1 MLKMCYFLLLLGFYT
16 LDIEA
21 QTLKKDYYI
30 NYPVLS
36 MKEEGFPPLNSSDSS
51 WVEDLAFEDTV
62 EKCFVIKYNDSNLV
76 ITYREPR
83 FDVVYI
89 IKDNQL
95 KMIYEIGKNHFD
107 CMEVFEED

>member
-1 MLKMCYFLLLLGFYT
+1 MRYFLLLLGFYT
-16 LDIEA
+16 FNVEA

-36 MKEEGFPPLNSSDSS
+36 MKEEGFLPLNSSDSS

-62 EKCFVIKYNDSNLV
+62 ERCFVMKYNDSNLV
-76 ITYREPR
+76 ITYKEPR

-95 KMIYEIGKNHFD
+95 KMIYEIGKNHFE

>member
-1 MLKMCYFLLLLGFYT
+1 MLKMRYFLLLLGFYT
-16 LDIEA
+16 FNVEA

-36 MKEEGFPPLNSSDSS
+36 MKEEGFLPLNSSDSS

-62 EKCFVIKYNDSNLV
+62 ERCFVMKYNDSNLV
-76 ITYREPR
+76 ITYKEPR

-95 KMIYEIGKNHFD
+95 KMIYEIGKNHFE

>member
-1 MLKMCYFLLLLGFYT
+1 MLKMRYFLLLLGFYA
-16 LDIEA
+16 LNVEA
-21 QTLKKDYYI
+21 QTLKNKFYI

-36 MKEEGFPPLNSSDSS
+36 MKEEGFPPLTYSDSV
-51 WVEDLAFEDTV
+51 WVEDLAFTDTV
-62 EKCFVIKYNDSNLV
+62 EKCFVMKYNDSNLL
-76 ITYREPR
+76 ITFKEPR